1 MLSEKKSLN
10 IQGSWPV
17 LVDHTMLRPLL
28 TAFYSFMIAYSV
40 IFLSDLENVN
50 FYYLVLSY

>member
-28 TAFYSFMIAYSV
+28 TAFYSFMIAYSL

-50 FYYLVLSY
+50 SQKDKI